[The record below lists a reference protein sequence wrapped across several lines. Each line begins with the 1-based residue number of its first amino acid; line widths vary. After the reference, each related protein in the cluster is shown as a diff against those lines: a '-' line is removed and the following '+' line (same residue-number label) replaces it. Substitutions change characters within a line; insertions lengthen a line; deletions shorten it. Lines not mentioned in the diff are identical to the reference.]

1 MFKFLL
7 ILLIIFTP
15 INVFAADE
23 CDPSSVKI
31 ENVEVNDTRGNIE
44 ENSNATSNNNELNLD
59 LNMNVPGDSIEYKLT
74 LKNTSDTD
82 YYFDENSLVK
92 NMDNVKYEFSY
103 SDGDNIVKSGEEKIV
118 ILKVTYKDKVAAD
131 QLDNGVMSQNNTV
144 TLNLTNK
151 NINVPDTLKNRS
163 VLLIFG
169 VILIIISGIMMI
181 INEKKSSTLLLLIGV
196 GISLVP
202 ITVHALCKC
211 ELNVNSK
218 IEIDG
223 KEATF
228 LVGDE
233 VNVKMK
239 ELAGD
244 DTSGLENGYTFADQN
259 ILAIKKSDIE
269 PSSSNKEEKNIV
281 STPDSLYPI
290 YMWFDNGTIYWW
302 SEDNTP
308 SLNDNSRRMFYNM
321 TKLNDIEGLSTF
333 DTSNA
338 SKINILFTFDDLRSI
353 EPLRNWN
360 TSKVTAMGNLLY
372 KNENLN
378 SIKALENWDTSGATS
393 LAGMFYFLT
402 SLESL
407 EGIEKWDV
415 SNVTNM
421 NLTFNNTR
429 IKSVLPLKNWN
440 TSKVTTME
448 YTFSGCEKLENL
460 DGLENWDTSNV
471 NTMFLTFNYCVS
483 LENMNGIKNW
493 NVSKVT
499 NMHQLFSSTV
509 NLTTVDLS
517 NWSPDSLE
525 IMSNIFGM
533 WNNDGTARLDSKLT
547 YVDIS
552 SFSKAPLTDITM
564 AFSNTVNLTKIN
576 GIENLKTDN
585 VTSMHHAF
593 SGTLGLKSLDL
604 SKWNTSNVTKMNSMF
619 AGSGLE
625 ELDISGFDTRNVT
638 NFSSMFN
645 RSTNLKHIYVGPNWD
660 TSSNIEGTETVF
672 PEISDLPNF
681 DTNNSD
687 YRDLSYAHTGEGGY
701 LTLKTN

>member
-1 MFKFLL
+1 MKKKGFTLVELLAVIAILAILVIMALPAVLKMFNKAR
-7 ILLIIFTP
+7 IDSFT
-15 INVFAADE
+15 
-23 CDPSSVKI
+23 
-31 ENVEVNDTRGNIE
+31 
-44 ENSNATSNNNELNLD
+44 NELNTVIKATRQQYLLD
-59 LNMNVPGDSIEYKLT
+59 GGKTQTYTNANGSTNKLNITGNGELKYLIKVDGSGNVTRFQATSGDYCYNKSGTIDVVNSEDIKSNECTLNIDDNYVSLTDAVFIPGDEFT
-74 LKNTSDTD
+74 
-82 YYFDENSLVK
+82 VK
-92 NMDNVKYEFSY
+92 IKQ
-103 SDGDNIVKSGEEKIV
+103 I
-118 ILKVTYKDKVAAD
+118 
-131 QLDNGVMSQNNTV
+131 
-144 TLNLTNK
+144 
-151 NINVPDTLKNRS
+151 
-163 VLLIFG
+163 
-169 VILIIISGIMMI
+169 
-181 INEKKSSTLLLLIGV
+181 
-196 GISLVP
+196 
-202 ITVHALCKC
+202 
-211 ELNVNSK
+211 
-218 IEIDG
+218 
-223 KEATF
+223 
-228 LVGDE
+228 
-233 VNVKMK
+233 
-239 ELAGD
+239 AGD
-244 DTSGLENGYTFADQN
+244 DTSENGAGTLNTN
-259 ILAIKKSDIE
+259 ITAIIKSNNEPIE
-269 PSSSNKEEKNIV
+269 SNKTEEHIV
-281 STPDSLYPI
+281 STSDSRYPI
-290 YMWFDNGTIYWW
+290 YAWYDNGTIYWW

-338 SKINILFTFDDLRSI
+338 SKINIMFTFDDLRSI